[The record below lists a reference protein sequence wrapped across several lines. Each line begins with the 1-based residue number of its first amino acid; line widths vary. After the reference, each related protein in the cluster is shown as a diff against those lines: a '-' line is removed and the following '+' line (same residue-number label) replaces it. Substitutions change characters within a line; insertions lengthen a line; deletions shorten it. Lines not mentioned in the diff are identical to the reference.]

1 MDFSLGNDNMFDPQT
16 NPLDNV
22 QFDPSKNITIIFK
35 RGDRSEK
42 SGQSLVIQS
51 NLDEKVSSIIK
62 RYRNKTFSFEREL
75 QFIFNAMPLNPSL
88 TVSEAGLKNNSQIVV
103 VYTEK
108 IIG

>member
-42 SGQSLVIQS
+42 
-51 NLDEKVSSIIK
+51 NWKSIK
-62 RYRNKTFSFEREL
+62 YYK
-75 QFIFNAMPLNPSL
+75 
-88 TVSEAGLKNNSQIVV
+88 
-103 VYTEK
+103 K
-108 IIG
+108 I